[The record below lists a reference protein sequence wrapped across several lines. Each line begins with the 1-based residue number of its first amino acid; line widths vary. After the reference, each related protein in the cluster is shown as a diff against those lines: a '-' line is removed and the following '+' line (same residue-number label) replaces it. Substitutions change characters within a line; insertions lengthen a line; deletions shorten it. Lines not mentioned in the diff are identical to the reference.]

1 MRISDW
7 SSDVCSSDLGVA
19 LRPID
24 GYLFQIVAPILTAS
38 AAARQLFLDRA
49 GRLLGPGA
57 MLRQPALADSLEALA
72 REGADLF
79 YRGEMA
85 DRLARLCRGSGGQLD
100 RDDLA
105 GYRVIRRR
113 PLVCEYRGHRV
124 VTNPPP
130 SCGGLLIAFALAL
143 LGEVAPDELAC
154 GSPARLLQLARTMR
168 LTNQRSEEHTSE
180 LQSLMRISY
189 AVFCLK
195 KKNKTNQTNAR
206 LPKNNRE

>member
-1 MRISDW
+1 
-7 SSDVCSSDLGVA
+7 
-19 LRPID
+19 
-24 GYLFQIVAPILTAS
+24 
-38 AAARQLFLDRA
+38 
-49 GRLLGPGA
+49 

-130 SCGGLLIAFALAL
+130 PCGGLLIAFAQIGRAS
-143 LGEVAPDELAC
+143 C
-154 GSPARLLQLARTMR
+154 
-168 LTNQRSEEHTSE
+168 
-180 LQSLMRISY
+180 
-189 AVFCLK
+189 
-195 KKNKTNQTNAR
+195 
-206 LPKNNRE
+206 RERVCQYG